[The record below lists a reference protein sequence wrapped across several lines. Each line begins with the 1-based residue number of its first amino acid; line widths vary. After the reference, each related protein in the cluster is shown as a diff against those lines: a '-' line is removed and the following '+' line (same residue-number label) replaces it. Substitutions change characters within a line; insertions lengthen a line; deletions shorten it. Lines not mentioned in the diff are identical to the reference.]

1 MIETVIPCMLCFI
14 AGAIISPLLYL
25 HKLCKK
31 PKGTADSAAPEKP
44 TLKKDGVFDLPLY
57 NGLYMTVWD
66 SFAKPG
72 YIAVSIGSKDS
83 IDGDVVYFEDSHIS
97 LMYGRQS

>member
-31 PKGTADSAAPEKP
+31 PKVEIPKEP

-72 YIAVSIGSKDS
+72 CIAISIGSKDS
-83 IDGDVVYFEDSHIS
+83 IDGDVVYFEDSHIT
-97 LMYGRQS
+97 LAYGRQS

>member
-31 PKGTADSAAPEKP
+31 PKAEEHKEP

-83 IDGDVVYFEDSHIS
+83 IDGDVVYFEDSHIA
-97 LMYGRQS
+97 LTYGRI